1 MIPRTVLF
9 IFSLALSSGFHLCP
23 FSKQSVSIQQ
33 TYSSYPPSSMRV
45 VTGSD
50 LPSVY
55 THNHVDQTKKRVSL
69 GLRSMDTRLMF
80 ARNQNKIE
88 NNENDKEITTNG
100 YSDLR
105 ASYLALGALLFT
117 FISNQWARQS
127 IYYLC
132 DFSPDA
138 TSFKHINIGNKHAL
152 RYKTY

>member
-1 MIPRTVLF
+1 
-9 IFSLALSSGFHLCP
+9 
-23 FSKQSVSIQQ
+23 
-33 TYSSYPPSSMRV
+33 MRV

-50 LPSVY
+50 LPSIY
-55 THNHVDQTKKRVSL
+55 THEHVDQTNKRASL

-80 ARNQNKIE
+80 ARNQNRIE
-88 NNENDKEITTNG
+88 NNENDDEITTNG
-100 YSDLR
+100 YGDLR

-138 TSFKHINIGNKHAL
+138 TAFKHINIGNKHTPK
-152 RYKTY
+152 YKTYLTTM